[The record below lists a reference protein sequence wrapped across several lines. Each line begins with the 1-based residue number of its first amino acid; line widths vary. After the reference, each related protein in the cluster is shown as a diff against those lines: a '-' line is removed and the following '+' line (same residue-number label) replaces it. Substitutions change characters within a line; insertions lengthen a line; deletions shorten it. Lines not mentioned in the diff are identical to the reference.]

1 MVFIDKETNDL
12 SYKIIG
18 CAYNV
23 HKELGPGL
31 LESAYK
37 TCLCYELSKIEIN
50 YEKQKGLPI
59 IYKDVTLDCGYRI
72 DILVENKNGRKA
84 LAHTHSTN
92 NDLLKIK

>member
-31 LESAYK
+31 LESAYE
-37 TCLCYELSKIEIN
+37 TCLCYELSKIEIAEFN
-50 YEKQKGLPI
+50 LQMQQNS
-59 IYKDVTLDCGYRI
+59 D
-72 DILVENKNGRKA
+72 
-84 LAHTHSTN
+84 
-92 NDLLKIK
+92 

>member
-31 LESAYK
+31 LESAYE
-37 TCLCYELSKIEIN
+37 TLS
-50 YEKQKGLPI
+50 
-59 IYKDVTLDCGYRI
+59 
-72 DILVENKNGRKA
+72 RK
-84 LAHTHSTN
+84 
-92 NDLLKIK
+92 